1 MVTPA
6 PQYPTQDLDPLGS
19 GTDLNAWDYETSGRW
34 DDWDSKGWD
43 SKGWGYSY
51 NGWDSK
57 DWDSEG
63 WGYRGWGF
71 EGSNRTTWSN
81 AWWGDASKDSW
92 GEQRA
97 WDTWGHDSCN
107 KDWRYEPADSTKKP
121 ELWKQTSWY
130 KALQR
135 KTTTDMPTPR
145 KTPPCKLWKGSP
157 KVPSGS
163 PAGPMEKQVLDEA
176 MEDEIKQDVQEM
188 KGKRKSRA
196 RYMRFYR
203 GITGVGLLAVAV
215 LSC

>member
-1 MVTPA
+1 MTGIPRAGTPKA
-6 PQYPTQDLDPLGS
+6 GATATMAGIPRT
-19 GTDLNAWDYETSGRW
+19 GTPKAGATGA
-34 DDWDSKGWD
+34 G
-43 SKGWGYSY
+43 
-51 NGWDSK
+51 
-57 DWDSEG
+57 
-63 WGYRGWGF
+63 
-71 EGSNRTTWSN
+71 
-81 AWWGDASKDSW
+81 ASKVATEPI
-92 GEQRA
+92 GAMRGGATLQKTAGGKQQA
-97 WDTWGHDSCN
+97 WDTWSHDSCN